1 MEITIKINGHMVS
14 VEVSDDVAECYDQGR
29 RKAENLSHEKR
40 RHWDDREFDEYI
52 VATEGLLPYQPTPE
66 DIVCQ
71 RETLALLLSILDTCT
86 TIQRERFLLY
96 ALYVNPRSPGAIG
109 RFIGHRIISA
119 TLDRHAIALP
129 DLLSPAFYDSETTL
143 SQSGYK

>member
-86 TIQRERFLLY
+86 PVQQERFLLY
-96 ALYVNPRSPGAIG
+96 ALYDYTYDEIGLLYGRSKYAVRDSIEAV
-109 RFIGHRIISA
+109 RKKFKISFWIDP
-119 TLDRHAIALP
+119 TK
-129 DLLSPAFYDSETTL
+129 SP
-143 SQSGYK
+143 

>member
-1 MEITIKINGHMVS
+1 MEITIKINGRMVA
-14 VEVSDDVAECYDQGR
+14 VEVSGEVAEYMDAGR

-86 TIQRERFLLY
+86 VIQRERFLLY
-96 ALYVNPRSPGAIG
+96 ALYGFTYEEIGKMYGCSKESAFRSVEAV
-109 RFIGHRIISA
+109 RKKISN
-119 TLDRHAIALP
+119 
-129 DLLSPAFYDSETTL
+129 FF
-143 SQSGYK
+143 

>member
-1 MEITIKINGHMVS
+1 MEITIKINGRMVA
-14 VEVSDDVAECYDQGR
+14 VEVSGEVAEYMDAGR

-86 TIQRERFLLY
+86 VIQRERFLLY
-96 ALYVNPRSPGAIG
+96 ALYGFTYEEIGKMYGCSKESAFRSVEAVRKKFLTFFENHGNEWL
-109 RFIGHRIISA
+109 F
-119 TLDRHAIALP
+119 
-129 DLLSPAFYDSETTL
+129 
-143 SQSGYK
+143 